1 MTQKKRQLSHF
12 LNFYVFLTVELPS
25 NEELSEKEC
34 RAYIH
39 YIQSKNHNRNIERIN
54 LDFEGDD
61 VNLGYYLEPQ
71 GFEKIRRITGYL
83 VGTVDRFNDAKRAEE
98 RDRVKHM

>member
-1 MTQKKRQLSHF
+1 MGTEKGGLVMSF
-12 LNFYVFLTVELPS
+12 ETTVDGIRIQS

-34 RAYIH
+34 RAYIR
-39 YIQSKNHNRNIERIN
+39 YIQSKNHNRSIERIN
-54 LDFEGDD
+54 LDFDGDD